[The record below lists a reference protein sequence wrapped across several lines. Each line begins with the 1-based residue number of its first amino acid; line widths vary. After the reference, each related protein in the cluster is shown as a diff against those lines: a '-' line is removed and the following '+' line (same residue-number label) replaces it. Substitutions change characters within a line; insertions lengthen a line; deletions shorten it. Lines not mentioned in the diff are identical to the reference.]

1 MQKGKVETLSRY
13 PVKSLLGEVLDAV
26 ELDQRGII
34 GDRLYA
40 ISNDQGKFGSGKS
53 TRRFRRIDGLFNMSA
68 RLMGD
73 TLSIIFPCGETLDGR
88 DTNIDQKLSIELGQ
102 TVSLTKENKIPHF
115 DDGAIHVVT
124 SADMEAL
131 KAQLPQSQ
139 IDVSRFRANIVID
152 TDSLSNELLG
162 KSLRI
167 GNSEV
172 KIIKQTER
180 CRMIC
185 LEQGELN
192 YDPKILDI
200 IAKKHELKFGVYA
213 SVVRSGW
220 INVNDDVTVI

>member
-1 MQKGKVETLSRY
+1 
-13 PVKSLLGEVLDAV
+13 
-26 ELDQRGII
+26 
-34 GDRLYA
+34 
-40 ISNDQGKFGSGKS
+40 
-53 TRRFRRIDGLFNMSA
+53 MSA

-131 KAQLPQSQ
+131 KAQLPLSQ

-167 GNSEV
+167 GDSEV

-180 CRMIC
+180 CRMVC
-185 LEQGELN
+185 LEQGELI